1 MSRLKDQRGLTL
13 IEVLVALTIVSIA
26 LVAGMRSLAQG
37 TAGTHALETRN
48 LALQAVQNR
57 LAQLYLERAFPPPGQ
72 TSVAC
77 SQGSLVFTCE
87 QQVRSTANVNFR
99 SVTVQARLSDG
110 PVLAQ
115 MSGVLSP
122 LP

>member
-1 MSRLKDQRGLTL
+1 MSVHSDQRGLTL
-13 IEVLVALTIVSIA
+13 IEVLIALTIVSIA

-37 TAGTHALETRN
+37 TTGMYALETRN

-57 LAQLYLERAFPPPGQ
+57 VAQLYLERAFPPIGR

-77 SQGSLVFTCE
+77 SQGSLVFICE
-87 QQVRSTANVNFR
+87 QQITSTANVNFR
-99 SVTVQARLSDG
+99 AVTVLARLHGG